1 MTIKI
6 LACAD
11 TRALAGGLVLGAA
24 VGFALGG
31 AYLAGGMAQAAT
43 AHARVVRLSGAAA
56 AGFSEDA
63 LRAQASDMAP
73 GALVVARRMDPFTAT
88 GDPRRERAAVL
99 VASRLE
105 QGQAAAAAAP
115 SSAALSGRGLM
126 LRASFAGPASPAA
139 EPFRAASVVQSAR
152 DLDCL
157 AEAVYYEARGESAT
171 GQAAV
176 AQVVLNRVRH
186 PAFPKTVCGVV
197 FQGARTGDSC
207 QFSFAC
213 DGSMGRPREP
223 GAWRQARAVAARA
236 LSGAVMPSVGNATH
250 FHVAGLHTEWGPQ
263 LMRVAQIGLHV
274 FYRFGGHAGSPDS
287 FTAKAHASEPGSD
300 LARPVYAS
308 MLPVGVGGTAD
319 GRQSGQLTLA
329 SAVISG
335 PAPTPTPAAQAKP
348 AAPSPAP
355 SPAQPAKAAADAAK
369 TGPTS

>member
-11 TRALAGGLVLGAA
+11 TRALAGGLVIGAA

-43 AHARVVRLSGAAA
+43 AHARVMRLTGAAA
-56 AGFSEDA
+56 QGFSEDA
-63 LRAQASDMAP
+63 LRAQAGAVAP
-73 GALVVARRMDPFTAT
+73 GALAVARRMDPFTAT

-99 VASRLE
+99 VASKLE
-105 QGQAAAAAAP
+105 QSHAATPSAAAVD
-115 SSAALSGRGLM
+115 GRGLM
-126 LRASFAGPASPAA
+126 LRASYAGPASPAA

-157 AEAVYYEARGESAT
+157 ADAVYYEARGESAT

-186 PAFPKTVCGVV
+186 PAFPKSVCGVV
-197 FQGARTGDSC
+197 FQGAHTGDTC

-213 DGSMGRPREP
+213 DGSMSRPREP
-223 GAWRQARAVAARA
+223 GAWRQARSVAARA
-236 LSGAVMPSVGNATH
+236 LSGFVMPSVGNATH
-250 FHVAGLHTEWGPQ
+250 FHVAGLQTEWGPQ

-274 FYRFGGHAGSPDS
+274 FYRFGGHAGAPDS
-287 FTAKAHASEPGSD
+287 FTAKAHPSAPGSD
-300 LARPVYAS
+300 MAARPVYAS
-308 MLPVGVGGTAD
+308 MLPVGGETAD

-335 PAPTPTPAAQAKP
+335 PTPAPTPASQAKP
-348 AAPSPAP
+348 TTTSPAATP
-355 SPAQPAKAAADAAK
+355 SVQPAKAEAASAK
-369 TGPTS
+369 AGPTS